1 MLSPEAVEALL
12 LSLKVASVALFFALP
27 LAVFVAYA
35 LARWQFPG
43 RNLLQIAVYLPLVLP
58 PVVTGF
64 LLLLAFGPNGFI
76 GRPLESAFGIAFA
89 FRWTGAALAAG
100 VMAFPLLLRPIMLSF
115 QNIDR
120 RLERAAETLG
130 ASRMTIFATISLP
143 LALPGI
149 LAGAALG
156 FAKALGEFGATI
168 TFAANI
174 PGETRTLA
182 LAVHTALQRPD
193 GDRLAL
199 GLALLSVAVGVV
211 AIGFAELPIGRLARR
226 LTQRPA
232 GEPAR
237 ERDGDRHA

>member
-1 MLSPEAVEALL
+1 MLSAEAVDALL
-12 LSLKVASVALFFALP
+12 LSLKVALVALVFALP

-35 LARWQFPG
+35 LVRWRFPG
-43 RNLLQIAVYLPLVLP
+43 RNLLHIVVYLPLVLP
-58 PVVTGF
+58 PVVTGY
-64 LLLLAFGPNGFI
+64 LLLVAFGPNGFI
-76 GRPLESAFGIAFA
+76 GSMLADLFGLELA

-120 RLERAAETLG
+120 RLERAAATLG
-130 ASRMTIFATISLP
+130 ASPLTIFATVSLP
-143 LALPGI
+143 LALPGV

-182 LAVHTALQRPD
+182 LAVHTALQQPD
-193 GDRLAL
+193 GDRMAL
-199 GLALLSVAVGVV
+199 GLALLSIAVGVV
-211 AIGFAELPIGRLARR
+211 AIGLAELPLRR
-226 LTQRPA
+226 LGKRKSVRA
-232 GEPAR
+232 
-237 ERDGDRHA
+237 DGANRA

>member
-1 MLSPEAVEALL
+1 MLTPEAREALM
-12 LSLKVASVALFFALP
+12 LSLKVASVALAFSLP

-35 LARWQFPG
+35 LARWRFPG
-43 RNLLQIAVYLPLVLP
+43 RGILQIAAYLPLVLP

-76 GRPLESAFGIAFA
+76 GRGLESLFGFSFA

-115 QNIDR
+115 QAVDQ

-130 ASRMTIFATISLP
+130 ASRLTIFATVTLP

-199 GLALLSVAVGVV
+199 GLALLSIAVGVV
-211 AIGFAELPIGRLARR
+211 AIGFAELPLGRYVKR
-226 LTQRPA
+226 LRKRNSGA
-232 GEPAR
+232 G
-237 ERDGDRHA
+237 DGRGRA

>member
-226 LTQRPA
+226 LARRPA
-232 GEPAR
+232 GEPAH
-237 ERDGDRHA
+237 ERDGDRRA

>member
-1 MLSPEAVEALL
+1 MLSPEAADALL
-12 LSLKVASVALFFALP
+12 LSIKVASVALLFALP
-27 LAVFVAYA
+27 LALFIAYA
-35 LARWQFPG
+35 LARWTFPG

-58 PVVTGF
+58 PVVTGY
-64 LLLLAFGPNGFI
+64 LLLLAFGPNGSA
-76 GRPLESAFGIAFA
+76 GRLLENLFGLELA

-115 QNIDR
+115 QNIDQ

-130 ASRMTIFATISLP
+130 ASRMTIFVTVTLP

-149 LAGAALG
+149 LAGVALG

-182 LAVHTALQRPD
+182 LAVHTALQRSD
-193 GDRLAL
+193 GDQLAL

-211 AIGFAELPIGRLARR
+211 AIGLAELPLGRPIRKLAAMASAKTHRKRR
-226 LTQRPA
+226 A
-232 GEPAR
+232 
-237 ERDGDRHA
+237 

>member
-1 MLSPEAVEALL
+1 MLSPEAVGALL
-12 LSLKVASVALFFALP
+12 LSLKVALVALSFALP
-27 LAVFVAYA
+27 LAIFVAYA
-35 LARWQFPG
+35 LARWRFPG
-43 RNLLQIAVYLPLVLP
+43 RNLLHIAVYLPLVLP
-58 PVVTGF
+58 PVVTGY
-64 LLLLAFGPNGFI
+64 LLLVALGPNGFA
-76 GRPLESAFGIAFA
+76 GRWLADLFGIELA

-115 QNIDR
+115 QNVDR

-130 ASRMTIFATISLP
+130 ASPLTIFATISLP

-149 LAGAALG
+149 MAGAALG

-182 LAVHTALQRPD
+182 LAVHTALQQPD

-199 GLALLSVAVGVV
+199 GLALLSIAVGVV
-211 AIGFAELPIGRLARR
+211 AIGLAELPFGRSGKRKSIRA
-226 LTQRPA
+226 
-232 GEPAR
+232 
-237 ERDGDRHA
+237 DGNGRA